1 MRECSHCLGSRPQ
14 IVLSVIIL
22 LFGIGMR
29 AALEGLGLPVS
40 ELANYGTILQLTML
54 ILFFYYIQLIA
65 SEILPYDQLIMM
77 QKLSIIGVLVV
88 VRLAMNW
95 GVTDFGVLQYLWLP
109 FLLFNCVGV
118 FFIASAIFKKRNLP
132 T

>member
-40 ELANYGTILQLTML
+40 ELANYDTILQLTML

-65 SEILPYDQLIMM
+65 SEMLPYDQLIMM

-95 GVTDFGVLQYLWLP
+95 GGD
-109 FLLFNCVGV
+109 
-118 FFIASAIFKKRNLP
+118 
-132 T
+132 